1 MIPRAPGWRWRSISK
16 IFSTTSLSLKTSI
29 RSFSTSEQITQ
40 TKRAGAT
47 EAMLTEAETSR
58 SSARSSTNIAGLKS
72 PPEIRR
78 RKNKQHTWE
87 DSDEA
92 SRFHKAECRYWS
104 GGLDDGPSGADA
116 RPRAGESGLQGVRR
130 SAPRL
135 PDRCGDGKSGKEARG
150 RHQRAPLGPDVS
162 VHAAR
167 RREGNH
173 RTDADRRR
181 PDAAR
186 QRGIHGSHRRRHQ
199 CRQHA

>member
-78 RKNKQHTWE
+78 RKNKQHIWE

-104 GGLDDGPSGADA
+104 GGVDDRPSPADPPPPPGQT
-116 RPRAGESGLQGVRR
+116 RPPAVPPSHP
-130 SAPRL
+130 AL
-135 PDRCGDGKSGKEARG
+135 P
-150 RHQRAPLGPDVS
+150 
-162 VHAAR
+162 
-167 RREGNH
+167 
-173 RTDADRRR
+173 
-181 PDAAR
+181 
-186 QRGIHGSHRRRHQ
+186 
-199 CRQHA
+199 